1 MEDGKTTIRVSVAL
15 SKRLAKLGTINTP
28 MELVIETM
36 LRLSNAEIDIAKFH
50 KELEE
55 TKALKEIKGQ
65 TEVECPGCKHKF
77 VDDSQDDVINCVSC
91 GQEIILSELDSNAT
105 E

>member
-1 MEDGKTTIRVSVAL
+1 MESEKTTIRVSVAL

-36 LRLSNAEIDIAKFH
+36 LRLSNAEIDITRFH

-55 TKALKEIKGQ
+55 TKALREIKGQ
-65 TEVECPGCKHKF
+65 TEIECPGCKHKF
-77 VDDSQDDVINCVSC
+77 VDESQDDVINCVSC
-91 GQEIILSELDSNAT
+91 GQEIVLSELSNNAI